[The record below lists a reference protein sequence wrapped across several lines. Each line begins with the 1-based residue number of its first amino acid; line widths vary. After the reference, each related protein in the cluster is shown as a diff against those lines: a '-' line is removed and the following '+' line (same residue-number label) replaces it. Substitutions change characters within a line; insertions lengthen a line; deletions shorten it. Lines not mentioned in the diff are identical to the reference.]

1 MMEVSQEYS
10 QTMNGILFEKCLY
23 ENTTDLVPHNV
34 VLPAK
39 PEEKSP
45 EYYGLLPLEATRGA
59 KEVIYLSPFEKI
71 TNDPK
76 NFMDTFKEFCLNTF
90 LITPETISALQ
101 EIKKHCNKILEWE
114 FFNLVLPENPY
125 KLEEFKTDQD
135 SMTGSTVNKLKTVWL
150 PDIEKII

>member
-1 MMEVSQEYS
+1 MEVSQEYS

-76 NFMDTFKEFCLNTF
+76 KLHGHIQRILFEYF
-90 LITPETISALQ
+90 LDHT
-101 EIKKHCNKILEWE
+101 
-114 FFNLVLPENPY
+114 
-125 KLEEFKTDQD
+125 
-135 SMTGSTVNKLKTVWL
+135 
-150 PDIEKII
+150 